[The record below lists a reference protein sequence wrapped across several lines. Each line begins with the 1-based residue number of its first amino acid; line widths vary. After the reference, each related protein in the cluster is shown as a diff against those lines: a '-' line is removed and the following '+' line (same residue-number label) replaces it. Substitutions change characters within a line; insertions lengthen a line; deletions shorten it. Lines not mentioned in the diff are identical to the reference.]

1 MKYAALAPAFLLA
14 TLTAMQPAAAQ
25 SNPIGGNPS
34 GMNNPA
40 AHAPVHTLENAPPA
54 LPGAGVPAPATGP
67 VVQAPIT
74 GDPTTALFTAIN
86 NADYNAAQDAISRG
100 ADMTA
105 QNSLGETPLDLSIAL
120 NRNTITFLLLSA
132 RNEVADGGGPQ
143 GPVTAQPAVAAAKP
157 SFTTHATPAR
167 AMAPTHSNTLSNNPG
182 TPDPS
187 AGFLGFGPTK

>member
-1 MKYAALAPAFLLA
+1 MKYAALASAFSFLSLA
-14 TLTAMQPAAAQ
+14 ALHPAAAQ

-54 LPGAGVPAPATGP
+54 LPGAGIPAPATGP

-120 NRNTITFLLLSA
+120 NRNTITFLLLSS

-143 GPVTAQPAVAAAKP
+143 GPVTAQPAAAPTKP
-157 SFTTHATPAR
+157 AYTMRATPAK
-167 AMAPTHSNTLSNNPG
+167 AMAPMQSNVLSNNPG

-187 AGFLGFGPTK
+187 VGFLGFGPTK

>member
-1 MKYAALAPAFLLA
+1 MKYAALAPVLLLA
-14 TLTAMQPAAAQ
+14 SLAAAQPAAAQ
-25 SNPIGGNPS
+25 TSGVGGNPA
-34 GMNNPA
+34 GLNNPA
-40 AHAPVHTLENAPPA
+40 SHAQVHTLENAPPA
-54 LPGAGVPAPATGP
+54 LPGAGAPALATGP

-74 GDPTTALFTAIN
+74 GDPTAALFTAIN

-100 ADMTA
+100 AEMTA

-157 SFTTHATPAR
+157 TYATHVTPAK
-167 AMAPTHSNTLSNNPG
+167 AMAPIHTNTLSNNPG